1 MLELP
6 MYPTVLTLAAALATA
21 ASAFAGVPFPV
32 ALVLIVSGVMLA
44 WFCAY
49 RPRATGESG
58 SPIQSGIRRH
68 IARIF
73 RLAIGATL
81 LGAATVGALLL
92 VR

>member
-1 MLELP
+1 
-6 MYPTVLTLAAALATA
+6 MYPTALSLAALLATA

-32 ALVLIVSGVMLA
+32 ALVLVVSGVVLA

-49 RPRATGESG
+49 RPRALREPGN
-58 SPIQSGIRRH
+58 PIQSGIRRH
-68 IARIF
+68 IARIV

-81 LGAATVGALLL
+81 IGAATVGALLI